1 VSDRLGRPSISRGV
15 YTIFSLVGLA
25 VVAALIAL
33 PERAQTRLTID
44 PAMTKGPANASVT
57 ILEFSDYQ

>member
-1 VSDRLGRPSISRGV
+1 M
-15 YTIFSLVGLA
+15 FSLVGLA

-33 PERAQTRLTID
+33 PARAQTRLTID
-44 PAMTKGPANASVT
+44 PAMTKGPANAPVT

>member
-1 VSDRLGRPSISRGV
+1 
-15 YTIFSLVGLA
+15 VGEEDDA
-25 VVAALIAL
+25 E
-33 PERAQTRLTID
+33 PQPHDQLTID

>member
-1 VSDRLGRPSISRGV
+1 V

-33 PERAQTRLTID
+33 PARAQTRLTID